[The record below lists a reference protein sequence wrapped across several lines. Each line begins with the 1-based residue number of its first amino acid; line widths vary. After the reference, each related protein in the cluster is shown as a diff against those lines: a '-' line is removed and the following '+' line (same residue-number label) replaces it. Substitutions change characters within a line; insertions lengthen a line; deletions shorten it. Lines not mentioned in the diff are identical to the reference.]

1 MDFFKNSIPKI
12 KSDHSARFIIRVV
25 GSFVGM
31 IIALSW
37 NNILSSIIELL
48 GQRAPILSLFGGL
61 LSAILVTWIV
71 LTLGIRF
78 FNQMVIAEETVDK
91 EKK

>member
-1 MDFFKNSIPKI
+1 MNFKKYIPKV
-12 KSDHSARFIIRVV
+12 KSDHSARFLIRVV

-37 NNILSSIIELL
+37 NNILASAISVLS
-48 GQRAPILSLFGGL
+48 QRAPILSLFGGL
-61 LSAILVTWIV
+61 VAAILVTWLV

-78 FNQMVIAEETVDK
+78 FNKMVIAEEKLEQGKD
-91 EKK
+91 